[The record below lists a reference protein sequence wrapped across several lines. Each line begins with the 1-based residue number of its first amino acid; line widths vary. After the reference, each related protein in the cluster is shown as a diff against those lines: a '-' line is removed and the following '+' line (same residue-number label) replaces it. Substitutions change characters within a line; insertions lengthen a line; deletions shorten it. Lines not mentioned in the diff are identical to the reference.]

1 MTQSDAEPNHASV
14 EMARAKSYAKGFQDG
29 LKAARKLT
37 DAEPVAWRFTG
48 FDGEWWAATPL
59 KSTADYH
66 REHGAIVEPLY
77 TAPPRPD
84 VSALKEK
91 VDLFDNAV
99 EAGRNAGWDMRIY
112 TPKSLIETLDSEL
125 VRLYAIVEQ
134 RGVRPDTSAGLIEA
148 AELAE
153 KVAAEDSDAMARL
166 TAHDIA
172 NRIRARAADRSGK

>member
-1 MTQSDAEPNHASV
+1 MTQSD
-14 EMARAKSYAKGFQDG
+14 
-29 LKAARKLT
+29 T
-37 DAEPVAWRFTG
+37 EPVAWLLLNR
-48 FDGEWWAATPL
+48 DGERIGVDFL
-59 KSTADYH
+59 KTEYSQ
-66 REHGAIVEPLY
+66 EHGFTVKPLY

-134 RGVRPDTSAGLIEA
+134 RGVRPDASAGLIEA

-153 KVAAEDSDAMARL
+153 QVAAEDSDAMARL

-172 NRIRARAADRSGK
+172 NRIRAKLPTGAGISRDPSHPPHA